1 MSPLIPPQAPQLHV
15 PYDKRAASQDSPRT
29 HLGTFAFTYATFSFW
44 RNPGSAAPSNTINRR
59 FLYIRFY
66 NYSGRARISSLEATV
81 TLVPLSVIS
90 TCPTRLWV
98 SGCMCVCLCVSGG
111 GQGVLSAC
119 MMVTFLFTPVAVCT
133 VKDHRGEMIA
143 GSLGLYS

>member
-29 HLGTFAFTYATFSFW
+29 HLGSFAFTYATFSFW

-98 SGCMCVCLCVSGG
+98 IDRCDAHALTPSPESQRALRAEPW
-111 GQGVLSAC
+111 GVPPETSLRSHRD
-119 MMVTFLFTPVAVCT
+119 VTRPQQKILKPLI
-133 VKDHRGEMIA
+133 KI
-143 GSLGLYS
+143 